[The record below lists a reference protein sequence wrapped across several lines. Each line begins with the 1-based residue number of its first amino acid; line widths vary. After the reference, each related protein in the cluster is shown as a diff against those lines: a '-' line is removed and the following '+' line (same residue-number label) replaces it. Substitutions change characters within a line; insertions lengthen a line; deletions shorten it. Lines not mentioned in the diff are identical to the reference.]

1 MNGIFLPDFQGGLVV
16 LNNGSGTITKLD
28 GITGQPYPSYTAAS
42 PQILTGQMVAGTDGT
57 IYAVEFNPGNV
68 GQGGAG

>member
-1 MNGIFLPDFQGGLVV
+1 MNGTFLPDFQGGLAV

-42 PQILTGQMVAGTDGT
+42 PQILTGQMVAGTDG
-57 IYAVEFNPGNV
+57 IPPIFDLNPC
-68 GQGGAG
+68 